1 MGEEREGVGGGIA
14 LGREDRSSALI
25 SNPRANRAKNGHRSR
40 SGFFS
45 KCVSVSPP
53 SLSPFFL
60 PFDLLPFWKL
70 HLTSHLDWYP
80 RRRDLTRSLC
90 AHVKDDC
97 YQPSSPGA
105 SERPSPPY
113 VDLLTTFHF
122 HLILQLN
129 LVLSSSSVRSS
140 LDGVSAAECAPETL
154 LPPPPHVFPPLLTSS
169 ERKELEGE
177 REKKFVITFHLSL
190 IPLPLLLPSSPRHTN
205 YCNGR
210 GREGKKGIFLVPLFF
225 RV

>member
-1 MGEEREGVGGGIA
+1 MEEASHSAERTGRLLSSQTLAPIAPKMAIEAGEA
-14 LGREDRSSALI
+14 
-25 SNPRANRAKNGHRSR
+25 
-40 SGFFS
+40 FS
-45 KCVSVSPP
+45 VNVFLLP
-53 SLSPFFL
+53 LHHFRHFFL

-97 YQPSSPGA
+97 YQPSSP
-105 SERPSPPY
+105 RPLISPLPS
-113 VDLLTTFHF
+113 VCLPTTFHF

-177 REKKFVITFHLSL
+177 REKSL
-190 IPLPLLLPSSPRHTN
+190 
-205 YCNGR
+205 
-210 GREGKKGIFLVPLFF
+210 
-225 RV
+225 